1 MLSASTTQTG
11 EEDEPAA
18 KRVPFH
24 VLNLSFPRNNKAV
37 YKEAHFDGKVL
48 RVKSPSTK
56 KPLPAK
62 GGYS

>member
-1 MLSASTTQTG
+1 VRRTTSG
-11 EEDEPAA
+11 EKSSFSWA
-18 KRVPFH
+18 KFVF
-24 VLNLSFPRNNKAV
+24 SRNNKAV